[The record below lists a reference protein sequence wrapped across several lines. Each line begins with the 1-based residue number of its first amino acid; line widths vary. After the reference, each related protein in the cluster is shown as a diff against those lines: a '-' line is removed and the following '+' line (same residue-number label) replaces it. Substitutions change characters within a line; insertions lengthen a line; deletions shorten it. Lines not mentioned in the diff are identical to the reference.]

1 MIIID
6 SKLCK
11 GCDICIATCP
21 KNVYSKSDKVNTKNV
36 YLPFP
41 EHEEGCTKCGL
52 CELSCPEMVEER
64 FVQGNEACA
73 LGAIAANC
81 RFFAGYPIT
90 PSTEI
95 AEQMSILLPK
105 YGGSFVQ
112 MEDEIASAGAI
123 IGASWSGMKAMTA
136 TSGPG
141 ISLMQEN
148 IGYGFITETPIVI
161 INVQRGSPSTGQ
173 PTMSAQA
180 DMMQVRWGSHGD
192 YEPIALAPSSVQE
205 FFDFTIKA
213 FNLAEEYRVPVTV
226 LADEVVGHMR
236 EKLII
241 PDDIEIVARK
251 RPEKADGQY
260 LPFDAPCDGTTPM
273 PAFGDGFNIHVTGLT
288 HDERGYPDTNDPDTH
303 TKLVE
308 RLCNKVL
315 MHRKDICSVKKE
327 NCDDAD
333 IVIVS
338 CGSPYRSVGAAMK
351 KAREE
356 GIKVGSL
363 KIDTPWPFP
372 EEEIAEIAK
381 TANDIIVPEMNLGQI
396 VHEVERAAHGEA
408 NVHLIGKI
416 GGILHKPDEIYD
428 KIKEING

>member
-1 MIIID
+1 
-6 SKLCK
+6 
-11 GCDICIATCP
+11 
-21 KNVYSKSDKVNTKNV
+21 
-36 YLPFP
+36 
-41 EHEEGCTKCGL
+41 
-52 CELSCPEMVEER
+52 MVEER

-251 RPEKADGQY
+251 RPEKVDGQY

-315 MHRKDICSVKKE
+315 MHRKDICSVKRK
-327 NCDDAD
+327 
-333 IVIVS
+333 IVMMQI
-338 CGSPYRSVGAAMK
+338 
-351 KAREE
+351 
-356 GIKVGSL
+356 SL
-363 KIDTPWPFP
+363 LYH
-372 EEEIAEIAK
+372 
-381 TANDIIVPEMNLGQI
+381 V
-396 VHEVERAAHGEA
+396 V
-408 NVHLIGKI
+408 
-416 GGILHKPDEIYD
+416 LHTVLLELL
-428 KIKEING
+428 